1 MNGGSK
7 WTGTTMQKLR
17 AAGDADGFERGKH
30 GSLYRTRDGIAA
42 LAPEHNVQ
50 RHANADREAVAE

>member
-1 MNGGSK
+1 
-7 WTGTTMQKLR
+7 MQKLR